1 MAGGGGVNELK
12 RGRGGPPPPRSP
24 PPPPPPRPPPPPP
37 PPGVPF
43 FWGAQPSPHRIANS
57 TAPPTLVGTVS
68 GDEQAP
74 AAIAVVLVSAAPCTV
89 FTLPDAELGASTAP

>member
-1 MAGGGGVNELK
+1 MAGGGMITINVGDQEL
-12 RGRGGPPPPRSP
+12 RTSGIHASL
-24 PPPPPPRPPPPPP
+24 
-37 PPGVPF
+37 
-43 FWGAQPSPHRIANS
+43 HRIANY

-74 AAIAVVLVSAAPCTV
+74 AAIAVARVSAAPCTV